1 MAEQTDKYF
10 KNDQHNHK
18 DMYRR
23 KGWWTGESLPDRY
36 ASIMRGREND
46 LAVIDNHGGKL
57 NHRDLWNFS
66 GTIADELD
74 SRKFRK
80 GEIIIILLP
89 NTVEW
94 QVVLLGVLRAGSI
107 PANLPTRTDIENL
120 RYVAELTG
128 ARVIITTEQHGT
140 IQTSDIARS
149 AVQLCTHQIDLLILD
164 NEELNWESGRIKQL
178 ATPSNVVGLD
188 HIMFTSSTTGRPKAV
203 MHSADTLA
211 ALNLT
216 FTKRFSLGPHDPI
229 FMASPL
235 GHSVGT
241 IHGSRLS
248 LYNAAPLVL
257 QDTWNP
263 EQALRMI
270 AENQCVFTA
279 AATPFLNDLVESDWQ
294 RDEPKLASLRW
305 FLCGGTQVPQT
316 LLKKAQQQFPHT
328 FITVLWGM
336 TEGGLTTSIQD
347 SPLEKLLTTAGIGLP
362 GLEMK
367 ILDSENRQLTSGKEG
382 ELVMRG
388 PGVFIGYYGQEDLY
402 KSLLPEEGFFR
413 TGDFA
418 TLSEDGYLRITG
430 RLKDLIIRGGVNIAP
445 VPIEEA
451 LASHPKVSGV
461 AVIGYPDERMGELLC
476 AVIIPRGEVPTLEV
490 LNCFLQ
496 TRGLP
501 KYHCPEM
508 IRIVEK
514 FPTTPAGKIRK
525 ATLREEIIKETEMEK
540 VGA

>member
-1 MAEQTDKYF
+1 MTELCDKYF
-10 KNDQHNHK
+10 KTDQQNRK

-107 PANLPTRTDIENL
+107 PANLPTRTDAENL

-128 ARVIITTEQHGT
+128 ARAIVTTEQHGS
-140 IQTSDIARS
+140 IQTGDIARS

-164 NEELNWESGRIKQL
+164 NEELNWEPGRIKQL
-178 ATPSNVVGLD
+178 APPSNVVGLD

-216 FTKRFSLGPHDPI
+216 FTERFSLGPHDPI

-241 IHGSRLS
+241 IHGARLS

-257 QDTWNP
+257 QDIWNP
-263 EQALRMI
+263 EQALEMI
-270 AENQCVFTA
+270 TENHCVFTA

-294 RDEPKLASLRW
+294 RDGPKLASLRW
-305 FLCGGTQVPQT
+305 FLRGGTQVPQT

-347 SPLEKLLTTAGIGLP
+347 SPLEKLLTTAGVGLP

-367 ILDSENRQLTSGKEG
+367 ILDSENRQLPSGKEG

-388 PGVFIGYYGQEDLY
+388 PGVFIGYYGQDDLY
-402 KSLLPEEGFFR
+402 KSLLTEDVFFR

>member
-1 MAEQTDKYF
+1 MTELCDKYF
-10 KNDQHNHK
+10 KTDQQNRK

-57 NHRDLWNFS
+57 THSDLWTFS
-66 GTIADELD
+66 STLSGELD

-107 PANLPTRTDIENL
+107 PANLPTRTDAENL

-128 ARVIITTEQHGT
+128 ARAIVTTEQHGS
-140 IQTSDIARS
+140 IQTGDIARS
-149 AVQLCTHQIDLLILD
+149 AVQLCTHQIDLLIMD
-164 NEELNWESGRIKQL
+164 NEELNWEPGRIKQL
-178 ATPSNVVGLD
+178 APPSNVVGLD

-241 IHGSRLS
+241 IHGARLS

-263 EQALRMI
+263 EQALEMI
-270 AENQCVFTA
+270 AENHCVFTA
-279 AATPFLNDLVESDWQ
+279 AATPFLNDLVESDWK

-347 SPLEKLLTTAGIGLP
+347 SPLEKLLTTAGVGLP

-367 ILDSENRQLTSGKEG
+367 ILDSENRQLPSGKEG

-388 PGVFIGYYGQEDLY
+388 PGVFIGYYGQDDLY
-402 KSLLPEEGFFR
+402 KSLLTEKGFFR

-525 ATLREEIIKETEMEK
+525 ATLREEIIKKTEMDK